1 MREEIEKRRAEA
13 AERKKQMEVEESA
26 KPAFAINPKGS
37 SKIGEKAEFLS
48 KSAQKSVTPRVS
60 HTPIVSRIG
69 NRMDQY
75 ASAIQGNKDA
85 KSSKSAVADIPSGG
99 TRNIKSM
106 WEKGNVG
113 SSESPA
119 PTVKDV
125 AGIRGGVAGR
135 VSSWKAK
142 PAEVTPAPAPEPEP
156 EPAPAPAKPA
166 EVKPSDVG
174 NRRGMWEP
182 KKTTTPAKVAVGGKS
197 KFATGGRT

>member
-1 MREEIEKRRAEA
+1 
-13 AERKKQMEVEESA
+13 MEEESA

-37 SKIGEKAEFLS
+37 SKIGEKAGFLN
-48 KSAQKSVTPRVS
+48 KSTQKSSTPRVS
-60 HTPIVSRIG
+60 HTPIVSKIG
-69 NRMDQY
+69 SRMDQY
-75 ASAIQGNKDA
+75 ASAIQGNKEV
-85 KSSKSAVADIPSGG
+85 KSPKSTVADIPTGG
-99 TRNIKSM
+99 TRNIKNM
-106 WEKGNVG
+106 WEKGNISS

-142 PAEVTPAPAPEPEP
+142 PAEAEKTPAPAPVPEP

-166 EVKPSDVG
+166 DVKPSDAG

-182 KKTTTPAKVAVGGKS
+182 KKTTTPVKVAVGGKG
-197 KFATGGRT
+197 KFSTAGRP